1 MESIDSPQNPTPRLK
16 VVPPNQIKPPT
27 SSSAAQK
34 LPIPA
39 QLPTQPTTPL
49 ETTLPT
55 SHGGGSGGSG
65 GSSKI
70 QNAFNKIPHSLIM
83 VGSIA
88 AVLIGIGL
96 IPWEYNINGNG
107 KVEPD
112 SNEEENISLP
122 AGHFLERL
130 YQESQF
136 RKGETIAT
144 TIDLQQEDK
153 LRELRQNIIDA
164 QAQKNT
170 AEKELD
176 VARRQLQEAEANLNI
191 AENNVIKS
199 YGKINS
205 SSTLTLVDQ
214 EIEIKLR
221 ERDNLR
227 HDLQEQQAI
236 RNQWQGLIKDG
247 ALGPLHP
254 QVMSTESEIRRLSGQ
269 LNVVEVQ
276 ISQAESKR
284 VVTQDQLIEKNQ
296 EDSDQTQKENLA
308 FSTSQERFSQAAQR
322 VRDSEE
328 RLKQL
333 QTREKEL
340 LADQE
345 KQTTHVA
352 PFNGVADFTDVKKYR
367 NQRLTEPVKIRFY
380 NPDNMLV
387 RIKVTQLDYCRI
399 NEGMDVSF
407 TPYGKKEMMGKV
419 ELKATGA
426 EMEQGNPNAVLY
438 SVWVRVNST
447 DGDQKITLDND
458 MMGKTSIKVGS
469 ERIYKIVGGEI
480 YKLFNPLQSSF
491 SYCE

>member
-16 VVPPNQIKPPT
+16 VVPPNQIKPTT
-27 SSSAAQK
+27 SSPAASK

-39 QLPTQPTTPL
+39 QLPTQPITQP
-49 ETTLPT
+49 ETTLPI

-65 GSSKI
+65 GS
-70 QNAFNKIPHSLIM
+70 QTMQGNAKKIPHTLIM
-83 VGSIA
+83 VGTIA

-153 LRELRQNIIDA
+153 LREIRQNIIDA

-176 VARRQLQEAEANLNI
+176 VARRQLQEAEANVNI
-191 AENNVIKS
+191 AESRVVKS
-199 YGKINS
+199 RDKINS
-205 SSTLTLVDQ
+205 SSALTLVDR

-221 ERDNLR
+221 ERDNLLNE
-227 HDLQEQQAI
+227 LQVQQ
-236 RNQWQGLIKDG
+236 RDQVRWEKLIADG
-247 ALGPLHP
+247 VLGFASP
-254 QVMSTESEIRRLSGQ
+254 QVMNTDSEIRRLTSR
-269 LNVVEVQ
+269 LNTVEGEFLQVQ
-276 ISQAESKR
+276 SKR
-284 VVTQDQLIEKNQ
+284 IVTQDQLIEDSQ
-296 EDSDQTQKENLA
+296 EEIDRSQKENFA
-308 FSTSQERFSQAAQR
+308 FSTSKERFNQAIQR
-322 VRDSEE
+322 VRDTEA
-328 RLKQL
+328 RLQQL

-340 LADQE
+340 LTDQE

-352 PFNGVADFTDVKKYR
+352 PFDGVADFTDVKKYR

-380 NPDNMLV
+380 NPENMLV

-399 NEGMDVSF
+399 NEGMPVSF
-407 TPYGKKEMMGKV
+407 IPYGKEEVMGTV
-419 ELKATGA
+419 ESKATKG
-426 EMEQGNPNAVLY
+426 EPEVGNPNTLLF
-438 SVWVRVNST
+438 SVWVRINSS

-469 ERIYKIVGGEI
+469 ERIYQIVGGEI